1 MLYFIHINKT
11 GGSSIEVAL
20 GLPME
25 HKTALQKIAEVGLPA
40 WRDAFTFCV
49 VRNPWDKVVSHYCFR
64 VATNQTG
71 LADGHLSFDA
81 WVRACYRD
89 KDPRYYDKPM
99 MFMPQ
104 LDWITDGDGR
114 LLVDF
119 VARFERLAQDMEPV
133 KEKTGRQFELG
144 HLNRTE
150 RQHYRAYYD
159 EHTRGIVAEWFQRD
173 IDAFGYRF

>member
-25 HKTALQKIAEVGLPA
+25 HKTALQKIDEVGIRA
-40 WRDAFTFCV
+40 WKAAFTFCV

-71 LADGHLSFDA
+71 LADGHLDFDA

-89 KDPRYYDKPM
+89 RDPRYYDKPQ

-104 LDWITDGDGR
+104 LDWISDRDGR

-119 VARFERLAQDMEPV
+119 VARFETLAEDMERV
-133 KEKTGRQFELG
+133 KEEIGRQFVLG
-144 HLNRTE
+144 HLNKTE
-150 RQHYRAYYD
+150 RRHYRSYYD
-159 EHTRGIVAEWFQRD
+159 RSTRAIVADWFQCD
-173 IDAFGYRF
+173 IDAFGYVF

>member
-25 HKTALQKIAEVGLPA
+25 HKTALQKIDEVGLDA
-40 WRDAFTFCV
+40 WAAAFTFCV

-71 LADGHLSFDA
+71 LADAHLGFDD

-89 KDPRYYDKPM
+89 RDQRYYDKPM

-104 LDWITDGDGR
+104 LDWITDRDGCV
-114 LLVDF
+114 LVDF
-119 VARFERLAQDMEPV
+119 VARFEHLAQDMERV
-133 KEKTGRQFELG
+133 KETTGRQFALE
-144 HLNRTE
+144 HLNKTHR
-150 RQHYRAYYD
+150 RHYRSYYD
-159 EHTRGIVAEWFQRD
+159 EATRTIIGDWFKRD
-173 IDAFGYRF
+173 IDAFGYVF

>member
-25 HKTALQKIAEVGLPA
+25 HKTARQKITEVGLPA
-40 WRDAFTFCV
+40 WRAAFTFCV
-49 VRNPWDKVVSHYCFR
+49 VRNPWDRVVSHYCFR

-71 LADGHLSFDA
+71 LGDRHLDFA
-81 WVRACYRD
+81 GWVRACYRD
-89 KDPRYYDKPM
+89 RDPRYHDQPM

-104 LDWITDGDGR
+104 LDWITDSDGR

-119 VARFERLAQDMEPV
+119 VARFERLAEDMEQV
-133 KEKTGRQFELG
+133 KQKTGRQFVLG
-144 HLNRTE
+144 HLNKTDR
-150 RQHYRAYYD
+150 RPYRWYYD
-159 EHTRGIVAEWFQRD
+159 EPTVAIVADWFKRD
-173 IDAFGYRF
+173 IETFGYVF

>member
-25 HKTALQKIAEVGLPA
+25 HKTARQKIDEVGWDA
-40 WRDAFTFCV
+40 WQKAFTFSV

-71 LADGHLSFDA
+71 LGDGHLSFGE
-81 WVRACYRD
+81 WVRACYRE
-89 KDPRYYDKPM
+89 KNPRYLDKPM

-104 LDWITDGDGR
+104 LDWIADEDGR
-114 LLVDF
+114 VLVDF
-119 VARFERLAQDMEPV
+119 VARFERLSADMGWLQERI
-133 KEKTGRQFELG
+133 GRRFTLG
-144 HLNRTE
+144 HYNKTE
-150 RQHYRAYYD
+150 REPYRTYYD
-159 EHTRGIVAEWFQRD
+159 ERSRAIVEDWFARD
-173 IDAFGYRF
+173 IEAFGYTF